1 MHDIAEDLRDALTA
15 HLRTGQVVG
24 VITMEDVI
32 EELLQE
38 EILDE
43 TDQQEAAGARV
54 SGALL
59 ASLPPRLRD
68 VLQRGFAVQRGK
80 LAKPGGSGRTTAPKE
95 LESRPLVAGAGAPR
109 APLARASAPASDP
122 GDPGEAPARGA
133 SMPRTVSSG
142 RVRVVHTDPAEE
154 AARHGISLSGSAAAA
169 P

>member
-1 MHDIAEDLRDALTA
+1 MVRHCVWNVRLVDQEPLPALR
-15 HLRTGQVVG
+15 
-24 VITMEDVI
+24 
-32 EELLQE
+32 
-38 EILDE
+38 
-43 TDQQEAAGARV
+43 RV
-54 SGALL
+54 DG
-59 ASLPPRLRD
+59 
-68 VLQRGFAVQRGK
+68 
-80 LAKPGGSGRTTAPKE
+80 
-95 LESRPLVAGAGAPR
+95 GAPR